1 MESEDARNVAA
12 VAALY
17 DQWAH
22 GRPGRYAL
30 IAGGG
35 VRATVDGTTATRDAV
50 LTLPGDL
57 AGALVVALWPQEG
70 WRHPRLVIEA
80 YRRTNAPA
88 PAPVSVPVPVP
99 VPASAEP
106 DSPFLSDP
114 TLRGFLLAQRLHG
127 ALLAEQGTGTATDPD
142 TQARPYL
149 LIKDGV
155 VLARYKR
162 VTQARQAV
170 AAALPPLAPVI
181 FTSLR
186 LGSLGPFSLMVQ
198 QALLDAVG
206 SGQWAVGS
214 GQWAVGSGQ
223 WAVTSVACASA
234 TAAVGSSRPSVN
246 CLLPTAYFVQRLLQ
260 IGLRRA
266 RQVASDVTVDDR
278 GDARGEFGAAP
289 VVEAVAAAQEVA
301 DQGRVFGAESSGPR
315 RGLRRDSGPP
325 CPVARGR

>member
-1 MESEDARNVAA
+1 VESEDARNVAA

-17 DQWAH
+17 DQWTH

-214 GQWAVGSGQ
+214 GQWAVGSNECRVCQRNGGG
-223 WAVTSVACASA
+223 WLE
-234 TAAVGSSRPSVN
+234 SSFRE
-246 CLLPTAYFVQRLLQ
+246 LPTAYCLLRPAPAPDRSPACPAGRL
-260 IGLRRA
+260 RC
-266 RQVASDVTVDDR
+266 DR
-278 GDARGEFGAAP
+278 GRPRRCARRVRRGACRRGCSGGP
-289 VVEAVAAAQEVA
+289 
-301 DQGRVFGAESSGPR
+301 GSRGSGPCL
-315 RGLRRDSGPP
+315 RG
-325 CPVARGR
+325 